1 MKTRIVLLSV
11 SLLASA
17 VCASADSSKPILQGT
32 DRIVP
37 QAYKKVAG
45 DIGVPSTILYAMALA
60 ESGKSISTGS
70 FRPYPWT
77 LVTRGDAKR
86 FSSHE
91 EAATEL
97 RALLKQRITNVDVG
111 VMQTNMYW
119 HGYRYS
125 SPEQALE
132 PWTNLKTG
140 AEILLEQ
147 YKDKACKKDW
157 WCAVGRYHSYRKD
170 DGERYAQRVR
180 VYHEAL
186 GGEQ

>member
-1 MKTRIVLLSV
+1 MITKVVTLSV
-11 SLLASA
+11 GLLASS
-17 VCASADSSKPILQGT
+17 VCASAGSSKSILQGT

-37 QAYKKVAG
+37 QAYQMVAG
-45 DIGVPSTILYAMALA
+45 EIGVPPMILYAMALA
-60 ESGKSISTGS
+60 ESGKSIATGS

-86 FSSHE
+86 YSSHK
-91 EAATEL
+91 EAAIEL
-97 RALLKQRITNVDVG
+97 RELLRQRITNVDVG

-140 AEILLEQ
+140 AQILLEQ

-157 WCAVGRYHSYRKD
+157 WCAVGRYHSFRKG
-170 DGERYAQRVR
+170 DGERYAERVR
-180 VYHEAL
+180 VYHDAL
-186 GGEQ
+186 GSVQ